1 MMIRAFTVAAALAVA
16 AGANADVVSVNY
28 TGKGK
33 GSNVKAIWG
42 ENSLNVFAG
51 QLKHTLADAMN
62 DDVVWNGNH
71 ITFCA
76 DLDQHVSS
84 GVKPFSIVPV
94 SDLSLSNPMGVTRA
108 YVIRDLYTFANGSQL
123 LSTATNDFA
132 TAFQLAIW
140 DIIHD
145 FSPEAENFGLS
156 LTSGSFKAAKTDGSA
171 LSSGVVNHFNS
182 LIASIG
188 TFQETEWQIMGI
200 GSPAQQDQIM
210 ARLIPTP
217 GVVALTGLGL
227 ICFRRRTR

>member
-1 MMIRAFTVAAALAVA
+1 MTTRACTLAAALAFA
-16 AGANADVVSVNY
+16 AGANADVVNVTY

-42 ENSLNVFAG
+42 ENSQNVFAG

-84 GVKPFSIVPV
+84 SVKPFSIVPV
-94 SDLSLSNPMGVTRA
+94 SDLSLTNPMGVTRA
-108 YVIRDLYTFANGSQL
+108 NVIRDLYTFANGSQL

-132 TAFQLAIW
+132 AAFQLAIW

-145 FSPEAENFGLS
+145 FSPEAPNFGLS
-156 LTSGSFKAAKTDGSA
+156 LTGGSFKAAKTDGSA
-171 LSSGVVNHFNS
+171 LSSGIVNHFN
-182 LIASIG
+182 AMVAAIG
-188 TFQETEWQIMGI
+188 TSQQTEWQIMGI
-200 GSPAQQDQIM
+200 GSPTQQDQILG
-210 ARLIPTP
+210 RVIPAP
-217 GVVALTGLGL
+217 GTVVLAGLGL
-227 ICFRRRTR
+227 LCLRRRMR